1 MGQPQ
6 GQAPKLALT
15 PFGRR
20 LPDGSPPREARLN
33 NMKLQKKGKIKDNTR
48 ETIIQT
54 LGVVTTYLAGM
65 WQRYPC
71 PWDHRP
77 GAAERWRR

>member
-15 PFGRR
+15 PFGRH
-20 LPDGSPPREARLN
+20 PPGESPPKELRLN
-33 NMKLQKKGKIKDNTR
+33 NMKLQKKGKIKDSAR
-48 ETIIQT
+48 EAIIQT
-54 LGVVTTYLAGM
+54 LGVVTENLDGM

-71 PWDHRP
+71 P
-77 GAAERWRR
+77 